1 MASIDI
7 FIGDLIV
14 HASERATLAR
24 AVEFLSTQGIPAVIL
39 ANLNL
44 GGRQVDL
51 VIGFDQGVLV
61 VESKGLSA
69 AVRGNE
75 NGAWQVR
82 LASGRW
88 KEIPNPYTQALGE
101 KLALRDAMAE
111 FAGPDVPY
119 PDAALIF
126 VPAITPG
133 STIPKGDFKVSIAEL
148 DNLPEQIFR

>member
-7 FIGDLIV
+7 FIGDSIV

-24 AVEFLSTQGIPAVIL
+24 AVEFLSAKGIPAVIL

-51 VIGFDQGVLV
+51 VIALDQGVLV

-69 AVRGNE
+69 AVWGNE
-75 NGAWQVR
+75 NGDWHVR

-88 KEIPNPYTQALGE
+88 KEIPNPYAQALAE
-101 KLALRDAMAE
+101 KLALRDAMAA
-111 FAGPDVPY
+111 FAGAHVPY
-119 PDAALIF
+119 LDAALIF
-126 VPAITPG
+126 VPAIAPG
-133 STIPKGDFKVSIAEL
+133 STIPQGDFKVSIAGL
-148 DNLPEQIFR
+148 DE